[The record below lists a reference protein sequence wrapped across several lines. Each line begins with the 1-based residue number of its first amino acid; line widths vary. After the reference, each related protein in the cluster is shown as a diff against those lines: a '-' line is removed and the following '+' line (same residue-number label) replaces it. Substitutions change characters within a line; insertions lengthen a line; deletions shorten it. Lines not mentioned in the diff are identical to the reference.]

1 MDMIEVVAVIY
12 EISIAYVIGAFLTE
26 EHIHQKSTEQDKIVA
41 DIAHSLQT
49 PLTVARAELELL
61 SEDIGER
68 ESIGTVRQSLVRIS
82 EFIHRILQ
90 LARLEGCV
98 APPHEVLDFSILV
111 HDHVEYLSVMADE
124 YRVRITSEIAPH
136 IAIEGDRRALTEVVT
151 NIAHN
156 AMKYRRSDVPSTLHV
171 VLRDCGSVA
180 ELSCTDNG
188 IGIAPKDI
196 PRIFDRLYRVRT
208 DGEGCG
214 LGLAFVKAVVLL
226 HKGTIGVTSVVGEGT
241 TFTIRLPQCK
251 MPPCGDNIQK
261 GMTQVLS

>member
-1 MDMIEVVAVIY
+1 MDTIEVVAVIY
-12 EISIAYVIGAFLTE
+12 EISIAYTIGAFLTE
-26 EHIHQKSTEQDKIVA
+26 EHIRQKSIDQEKIVA

-61 SEDIGER
+61 SEEMGER
-68 ESIGTVRQSLVRIS
+68 DSIATVQQSLVRIS
-82 EFIHRILQ
+82 DFIHRILQ
-90 LARLEGCV
+90 LARLEACV
-98 APPHEVLDFSILV
+98 EPAHEVLDVSMLV
-111 HDHVEYLSVMADE
+111 HDQVEYLSVMAE
-124 YRVRITSEIAPH
+124 QYGVRVTSEVAPH
-136 IAIEGDRRALTEVVT
+136 IAIEGDRRTLAEMII

-214 LGLAFVKAVVLL
+214 LGLAFVKGVVSL
-226 HKGTIGVTSVVGEGT
+226 HKGTIGVTSIVGEGT
-241 TFTIRLPQCK
+241 TFIIRLPQCK